1 MVSDKSRSHKKKD
14 CAICKEQQQQQQ
26 QQQTLFPHFF
36 ILGADKANSH
46 TVVVDRKAVN
56 WSEG

>member
-26 QQQTLFPHFF
+26 TLFAHFF
-36 ILGADKANSH
+36 ILGADKANSGSH

-56 WSEG
+56 WGEG

>member
-14 CAICKEQQQQQQ
+14 STGRFAKNI
-26 QQQTLFPHFF
+26 FF
-36 ILGADKANSH
+36 ILGADKPNSH

-56 WSEG
+56 WGEG